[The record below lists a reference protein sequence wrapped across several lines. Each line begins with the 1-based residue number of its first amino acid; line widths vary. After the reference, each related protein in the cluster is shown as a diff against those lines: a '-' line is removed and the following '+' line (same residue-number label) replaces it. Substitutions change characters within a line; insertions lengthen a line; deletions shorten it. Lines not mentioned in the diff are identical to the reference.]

1 MTSTQADSNV
11 IRLARARPD
20 PLQFAG
26 VVDLVARHRPFADYP
41 FGLLVQRLKRQL
53 QQRSA
58 VVGYKGDVPISYMG
72 GVRVKEH
79 DAQRWMEER
88 EKNPIQADWSHG
100 DAMVITIVV
109 TDHPRLLRPM
119 ARSFA
124 GFYPGMRGYW
134 KRVYSDGRPDSWRP
148 PYGSR
153 RLS

>member
-1 MTSTQADSNV
+1 M

-20 PLQFAG
+20 PQQFAG
-26 VVDLVARHRPFADYP
+26 VVDLLARHRPFSDYP

-58 VVGYKGDVPISYMG
+58 VVGYRGDLPISYMG
-72 GVRVKEH
+72 GVRVKEEE
-79 DAQRWMEER
+79 ARRWRDQKE
-88 EKNPIQADWSHG
+88 QHLLQSDWEHG
-100 DAMVITIVV
+100 NAMVITIVV

-134 KRVYSDGRPDSWRP
+134 KRVYTDGRPDSWRP
-148 PYGSR
+148 PFDNR
-153 RLS
+153 RNP